1 MNELQTFNFEQN
13 NIRTVTIDDEP
24 WFVGKDVCE
33 YFGDTNY
40 RRSLSR
46 LDDDEKGVSQIA
58 TPGGDQNVVIINE
71 AGLYSLLFN
80 FQPEK
85 AKGVSQN
92 DDQLKER
99 VEKIKKFKKFVTSE
113 VLPAIRKHGGYLTEQ
128 KIEEALLNPDT
139 LIELATNLKEEREKR
154 KALEAEK
161 QENKPYVSFAKSV
174 EASVN
179 SVLIGMFAKTL
190 SEENGVK
197 IGQNRLFEWLR
208 KNGYL
213 MDIPGERYNTPYQK
227 YIDNGYF
234 EVATLTFAG
243 TTGTH
248 QKFTTKITGKGQIS
262 LAQKIVDAFR
272 QPVPA
277 VS

>member
-13 NIRTVTIDDEP
+13 NIRTVMIDDKIY
-24 WFVGKDVCE
+24 FVAKDVATALGYARPENAVATHCKGSLKQGVLTKGGIQE
-33 YFGDTNY
+33 TTIIPESDVYRLITN
-40 RRSLSR
+40 SKLPSA
-46 LDDDEKGVSQIA
+46 EKFSDWVF
-58 TPGGDQNVVIINE
+58 E
-71 AGLYSLLFN
+71 
-80 FQPEK
+80 
-85 AKGVSQN
+85 
-92 DDQLKER
+92 
-99 VEKIKKFKKFVTSE
+99 E
-113 VLPAIRKHGGYLTEQ
+113 VLPTIRKHGGYLTEQ

-139 LIELATNLKEEREKR
+139 LIQLATTLKEEKEKR

-161 QENKPYVSFAKSV
+161 TENKPYVSFAKSV

-179 SVLIGMFAKTL
+179 SVLIGLFAKTL

-213 MDIPGERYNTPYQK
+213 MDTVGERYNTPYQK

-248 QKFTTKITGKGQIS
+248 QKFTTKITGKGQIA

-272 QPVPA
+272 VPA
-277 VS
+277 LAA

>member
-13 NIRTVTIDDEP
+13 NIRTVMIDNEP
-24 WFVGKDVCE
+24 WFIAKDVAEILE
-33 YFGDTNY
+33 YTDTQAMT
-40 RRSLSR
+40 RR
-46 LDDDEKGVSQIA
+46 LDDEEVSTYTDNSSGQ
-58 TPGGDQNVVIINE
+58 VRYVSIINE
-71 AGLYSLLFN
+71 SGLYNAIIGSKK
-80 FQPEK
+80 QE
-85 AKGVSQN
+85 A
-92 DDQLKER
+92 
-99 VEKIKKFKKFVTSE
+99 KKFKKFVTSE
-113 VLPAIRKHGGYLTEQ
+113 ILPTIRKHGGYLSDE
-128 KIEEALLNPDT
+128 KIEEVLSNPDT
-139 LIELATNLKEEREKR
+139 IIKLATDLKQEREKR

-161 QENKPYVSFAKSV
+161 TENKPYISFAKSV

-179 SVLIGMFAKTL
+179 SVLIGLFAKTL

-213 MDIPGERYNTPYQK
+213 MDTIGERYNTPYQK

-248 QKFTTKITGKGQIS
+248 QKFTTKITGKGQIA

-272 QPVPA
+272 TPLLA
-277 VS
+277 A

>member
-13 NIRTVTIDDEP
+13 NIRTVMIDDKIY
-24 WFVGKDVCE
+24 FVAKDVATALGYARPENAVATHCKGSLKQGVLTKGGIQE
-33 YFGDTNY
+33 TTIIPESDVYRLITN
-40 RRSLSR
+40 SKLPSA
-46 LDDDEKGVSQIA
+46 EKFSDWVF
-58 TPGGDQNVVIINE
+58 E
-71 AGLYSLLFN
+71 
-80 FQPEK
+80 
-85 AKGVSQN
+85 
-92 DDQLKER
+92 
-99 VEKIKKFKKFVTSE
+99 E
-113 VLPAIRKHGGYLTEQ
+113 VLPTIRKHGGYLTEQ

-139 LIELATNLKEEREKR
+139 LIQLATTLKEEKEKR

-161 QENKPYVSFAKSV
+161 NENKPYVSFAKSV

-179 SVLIGMFAKTL
+179 SVLIGLFAKTL

-213 MDIPGERYNTPYQK
+213 MDTVGERYNTPYQK

-248 QKFTTKITGKGQIS
+248 QKFTTKITGKGQIA

-272 QPVPA
+272 VPA
-277 VS
+277 LAA

>member
-1 MNELQTFNFEQN
+1 MNELQTFNFEN
-13 NIRTVTIDDEP
+13 NQIRTQMVNDEP
-24 WFVGKDVCE
+24 YFCLADVC
-33 YFGDTNY
+33 
-40 RRSLSR
+40 
-46 LDDDEKGVSQIA
+46 GVLGLKNSSDRTFRDGVETFYLTDNLGRQQQA
-58 TPGGDQNVVIINE
+58 TFINE
-71 AGLYSLLFN
+71 KNLYRLIFRSN
-80 FQPEK
+80 
-85 AKGVSQN
+85 
-92 DDQLKER
+92 KEQAQIFADW
-99 VEKIKKFKKFVTSE
+99 VYEE

-213 MDIPGERYNTPYQK
+213 MDVPGERYNTPYQK

-272 QPVPA
+272 IPVLA
-277 VS
+277 A

>member
-13 NIRTVTIDDEP
+13 NIRTVTIDDKIY
-24 WFVGKDVCE
+24 FVAKDVADILE
-33 YFGDTNY
+33 YSDTEALT
-40 RRSLSR
+40 RR
-46 LDDDEKGVSQIA
+46 LDNDELNTYTDNSSGQVRHI
-58 TPGGDQNVVIINE
+58 TIINE
-71 AGLYSLLFN
+71 SGLYNAIIGSKK
-80 FQPEK
+80 QE
-85 AKGVSQN
+85 A
-92 DDQLKER
+92 
-99 VEKIKKFKKFVTSE
+99 KKFKKFVTSE

-139 LIELATNLKEEREKR
+139 LIQLATNLKEEREKR

-213 MDIPGERYNTPYQK
+213 MDVPGERYNTPYQK

-272 QPVPA
+272 PPLMA
-277 VS
+277 

>member
-13 NIRTVTIDDEP
+13 NIRTVMIDDKIY
-24 WFVGKDVCE
+24 FVAKDVATALGYARPENAVATHCKGSLKQGVLTKGGIQE
-33 YFGDTNY
+33 TTIIPESDVYRLITN
-40 RRSLSR
+40 SKLPSA
-46 LDDDEKGVSQIA
+46 EKFSDWVF
-58 TPGGDQNVVIINE
+58 E
-71 AGLYSLLFN
+71 
-80 FQPEK
+80 
-85 AKGVSQN
+85 
-92 DDQLKER
+92 
-99 VEKIKKFKKFVTSE
+99 E
-113 VLPAIRKHGGYLTEQ
+113 VLPTIRKHGGYLTEQ

-139 LIELATNLKEEREKR
+139 LIQLATTLKEEKEKR

-161 QENKPYVSFAKSV
+161 TENKPYVSFAKSV

-179 SVLIGMFAKTL
+179 SVLIGLFAKTL

-213 MDIPGERYNTPYQK
+213 MDTVGERYNTPYQK

-248 QKFTTKITGKGQIS
+248 QKFTTKITGKGQIA

-272 QPVPA
+272 TPLLA
-277 VS
+277 A

>member
-13 NIRTVTIDDEP
+13 NIRTVTIDDKIY
-24 WFVGKDVCE
+24 FVAKDVATALGYARPE
-33 YFGDTNY
+33 NA
-40 RRSLSR
+40 
-46 LDDDEKGVSQIA
+46 IA
-58 TPGGDQNVVIINE
+58 THCHGSLKQGVTDSIGREQQTTII
-71 AGLYSLLFN
+71 
-80 FQPEK
+80 PESDVYRLITNSK
-85 AKGVSQN
+85 LPSA
-92 DDQLKER
+92 
-99 VEKIKKFKKFVTSE
+99 EKFSDWVFEE
-113 VLPAIRKHGGYLTEQ
+113 VLPAIRKHGGYLTKQ